1 MNRNEGNSLTE
12 VSSAD
17 RQSLVDFLS
26 LEARYADEARYD
38 EWDDLLESD
47 MFYWVP
53 AGDTKDPNPE
63 TTVSVIADNR
73 TRLKNR
79 IAQLKTGL
87 RLAQQPASPMRRQ
100 LSNFEFKALSE
111 NEFSV
116 ECNFA
121 LFEYRIQATREMT
134 IWAGRYEYRLRR
146 RGDSFGMFYKRV
158 ELTNASDPL
167 PTLAFLI

>member
-1 MNRNEGNSLTE
+1 MTKHEDRSLME
-12 VSSAD
+12 VSLAD
-17 RQSLVDFLS
+17 QQRLIDFLN
-26 LEARYADEARYD
+26 LEAKYADEARYD
-38 EWDDLLESD
+38 EWDGLLESD

-53 AGDTKDPNPE
+53 AGDTKQPDPE

-73 TRLKNR
+73 PRLKNR

-100 LSNFEFKALSE
+100 LSNFEFKSL
-111 NEFSV
+111 NEHEFCV

-146 RGDSFGMFYKRV
+146 RDYSFGMFYKRV

>member
-1 MNRNEGNSLTE
+1 MNRHEGNSRTE
-12 VSSAD
+12 VSSVD
-17 RQSLVDFLS
+17 RQSLLDFLS
-26 LEARYADEARYD
+26 VEARYADEARYD

-53 AGDTKDPNPE
+53 AGDTEAPNPE

-100 LSNFEFKALSE
+100 LSNF
-111 NEFSV
+111 
-116 ECNFA
+116 
-121 LFEYRIQATREMT
+121 
-134 IWAGRYEYRLRR
+134 
-146 RGDSFGMFYKRV
+146 
-158 ELTNASDPL
+158 
-167 PTLAFLI
+167 